1 MPVSNT
7 LHRIRTGQYY
17 NMSQTIKHCSLDLL
31 TILMV
36 NLLVTYGTNA
46 LTIIVLIIFNNF
58 LTKLSRSAVNKIN
71 CTNFIQHRKDIKY
84 LKHLIT
90 TYPTVFIC
98 TLTSLY
104 LLWILFML
112 LLCGDIEVNP
122 GPYEHTITSDDL
134 VDSIPNS
141 LDLILENSISIAHL
155 NVQSINNKLDI
166 IQAELGGFDIITIN
180 SKRNRVR

>member
-1 MPVSNT
+1 
-7 LHRIRTGQYY
+7 
-17 NMSQTIKHCSLDLL
+17 
-31 TILMV
+31 MV

-71 CTNFIQHRKDIKY
+71 CTNFIQHRKDIIKY

-104 LLWILFML
+104 
-112 LLCGDIEVNP
+112 
-122 GPYEHTITSDDL
+122 
-134 VDSIPNS
+134 
-141 LDLILENSISIAHL
+141 
-155 NVQSINNKLDI
+155 
-166 IQAELGGFDIITIN
+166 
-180 SKRNRVR
+180 